1 MGKMIEKGN
10 SESLNRTGCVL
21 TIISAK
27 KSTLVK
33 GLPSSSGLLCHLEE
47 ATLPPDLVC
56 FSPSL
61 SSSTVPTLI
70 ADPIG
75 EGQPLPA
82 YM

>member
-1 MGKMIEKGN
+1 M
-10 SESLNRTGCVL
+10 
-21 TIISAK
+21 
-27 KSTLVK
+27 LVK

-56 FSPSL
+56 FSPLL

-75 EGQPLPA
+75 EGQSLPA